1 MLWADLPDP
10 DVIQV
15 EISPLFNRHVS
26 AGTTLEAEWTDV
38 LWRTECRE
46 QGVAWMGDG
55 GFIKFSRM
63 HFTDNISKA
72 VFYLRNINSEHAFI
86 ELSDE
91 VSGEILGQADIQ
103 SASGNQEIEMT
114 LHKPLSDVKA
124 IMVRIW
130 NHDWDVPRLGEVLLD
145 KITFK

>member
-1 MLWADLPDP
+1 
-10 DVIQV
+10 
-15 EISPLFNRHVS
+15 
-26 AGTTLEAEWTDV
+26 
-38 LWRTECRE
+38 
-46 QGVAWMGDG
+46 MGDG

-63 HFTDNISKA
+63 HFTDDISKA
-72 VFYLRNINSEHAFI
+72 VFYLRNINSEYAFI

-114 LHKPLSDVKA
+114 LHKPLSDVKT
-124 IMVRIW
+124 IIVRIW

>member
-63 HFTDNISKA
+63 HFTDDISKA
-72 VFYLRNINSEHAFI
+72 VFYL
-86 ELSDE
+86 
-91 VSGEILGQADIQ
+91 GEILGQADIQ

>member
-15 EISPLFNRHVS
+15 EISPLFNRQVA
-26 AGTTLEAEWTDV
+26 AGTTLEAEGTDA

-91 VSGEILGQADIQ
+91 VSGEILGQADIPTT
-103 SASGNQEIEMT
+103 GKQEVEMT
-114 LHKPLSDVKA
+114 LHKPLSDVKT

>member
-1 MLWADLPDP
+1 
-10 DVIQV
+10 
-15 EISPLFNRHVS
+15 
-26 AGTTLEAEWTDV
+26 
-38 LWRTECRE
+38 
-46 QGVAWMGDG
+46 MGDG

-91 VSGEILGQADIQ
+91 VSGEILGQADIPTT
-103 SASGNQEIEMT
+103 GKQEVEMT
-114 LHKPLSDVKA
+114 LHKPLSEVKT

>member
-55 GFIKFSRM
+55 GFIKF
-63 HFTDNISKA
+63 
-72 VFYLRNINSEHAFI
+72 
-86 ELSDE
+86 E

-114 LHKPLSDVKA
+114 LHKPLSDVKT